1 MCLRLLLLH
10 SRHSDTLLNSAAGSR
25 RSDTCRHDDTLLN
38 RSLLPYNRSLLNSDA
53 GSRRSDTCRHDDT
66 LLNSDAGATQVSFAL
81 Q

>member
-1 MCLRLLLLH
+1 M
-10 SRHSDTLLNSAAGSR
+10 
-25 RSDTCRHDDTLLN
+25 N

-66 LLNSDAGATQVSFAL
+66 LLNSDAGSRRSDTCRHDDTLLNSDAGATQVSFAL